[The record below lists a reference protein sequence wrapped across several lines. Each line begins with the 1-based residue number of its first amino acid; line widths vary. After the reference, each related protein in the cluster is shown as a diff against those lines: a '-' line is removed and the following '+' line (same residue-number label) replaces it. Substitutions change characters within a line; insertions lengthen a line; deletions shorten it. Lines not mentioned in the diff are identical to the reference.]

1 MPRGRSVIAAHAFCL
16 PHPERC
22 RAARSG
28 LLRALCSTVGLGLAA
43 CGPSQAYCQQS
54 YWERVAMG
62 NPMLLGPNLVA
73 SGLMELTCDRG
84 GTQKGATPQVAAP
97 ETTEPQSAPSASAKT
112 TATDGA
118 PTTDSAGADCAW
130 NAQEYHYQCW

>member
-1 MPRGRSVIAAHAFCL
+1 
-16 PHPERC
+16 
-22 RAARSG
+22 
-28 LLRALCSTVGLGLAA
+28 
-43 CGPSQAYCQQS
+43 
-54 YWERVAMG
+54 MG

-84 GTQKGATPQVAAP
+84 GTQKAAPPQVAVP
-97 ETTEPQSAPSASAKT
+97 SETTEPQSAPSASAKT

-118 PTTDSAGADCAW
+118 PTAESAGANCTW